1 MIFAITI
8 MLTALILSTVAAFYS
23 ISGLTAIFPGAVVPI
38 IIMGGTLEISKI
50 VATVWLHKYWDRA
63 ALQFKLYLVPAII
76 ILMIITSTGI
86 FGFLSAAHLSQSTAN
101 EDISSQVSLLDEKIK
116 TEQDNIAT
124 SKQALK
130 QMDAQVDQLLGR
142 TDDDKGANRAV
153 QVRKQQAKERKSL
166 QEDISIAQKNI
177 STLQAEREPIAAKS
191 RVAESH
197 IGPIKYIAALIYGDN
212 PDANLLERAVRWVI
226 ILLVLVFDP
235 LALILILAAEQTVEW
250 SREDDKKSKLQE
262 AADQAVE
269 WANTATPEEINKEL
283 DKIEGWHQEWVP
295 DSEAWPEWDETAT
308 YEPDDGPLTDEQL
321 EAIKAAAGNVEMV
334 SMSSTLFGT
343 EREFFDHGKE
353 VARELDSNHGYLNK
367 PWAWPSASGNVGLV
381 PSVTVPEVVDG
392 TSAEEFIKQLN
403 EQLAHTPP
411 ATVKP
416 EEPILITRI
425 AVPESNPAVV
435 AEPVIE
441 EPAEQAYTLV
451 NSGKTINVVVE
462 PHHADKF
469 DPEPLYPSRPAINP
483 ELALQADNDLTVTP
497 VNAGFGTTFPANPTK
512 GDMYLRV
519 DYLPSKLFK
528 WNDKRWIE
536 VNKTVSEPYVYD
548 TEYIKY
554 LIDKIDSGEYEIDLI
569 TPTEQEQIQRYLN
582 ESK

>member
-1 MIFAITI
+1 MIFGLFTLAVAIVI
-8 MLTALILSTVAAFYS
+8 SAVSAFYS
-23 ISGLTAIFPGAVVPI
+23 ITGLTAIFTGALWPI
-38 IIMGGTLEISKI
+38 VIMGATLELGKI
-50 VATVWLHKYWDRA
+50 TGLVWLHKYWNRA
-63 ALQFKLYLVPAII
+63 GWQFKLYLVPAIVV
-76 ILMIITSTGI
+76 LMLITSMGT
-86 FGFLSAAHLSQSTAN
+86 FGFLSASHLSQSTAN
-101 EDISSQVSLLDEKIK
+101 EDISAQVSIFDDKIK
-116 TEQDNIAT
+116 TEQDNIAAN
-124 SKQALK
+124 KKALA
-130 QMDAQVDQLLGR
+130 QMDSQVDQILGR
-142 TDDDKGANRAV
+142 TTDDRGASKAA
-153 QVRKQQAKERKSL
+153 QLRKSQAKERSSL
-166 QEDISIAQKNI
+166 QADIAKSQNQI
-177 STLQAEREPIAAKS
+177 SQLQAEREPIAAKS

-212 PDANLLERAVRWVI
+212 PNADLLERAVRWVI

-250 SREDDKKSKLQE
+250 SREDNKKSKLQE
-262 AADQAVE
+262 AADQAVD

-295 DSEAWPEWDETAT
+295 DSEAWPEWDETAA

-321 EAIKAAAGNVEMV
+321 EDIKAAAGNVEMT